1 MYELF
6 VVDAFV
12 TKYPFS
18 GNPAS
23 VCILDCW
30 KSDIWMQA
38 VANEMNHSETAFV
51 LEHKNGFAIRY
62 FTPNTEVPLCG
73 HATLASAF
81 ILWKEGVIAQ
91 SEAIVFYAKGGTLKL
106 KKEKDI
112 IQMDFPTSSFQE
124 VKYPDQTALNALS
137 INPLSVFKSEKDIV
151 FELKNESEIEN
162 YKPDFHSMKLLP
174 YRMIILTAQS
184 ELPNIDFVSRVF
196 APSSGIDEDP
206 ATGIAICILGPFWS
220 QKLSKTRLRAFQASS
235 RGADFDV
242 FVQDQRVFLSGRAT
256 MVLKG
261 RLYV

>member
-30 KSDIWMQA
+30 KSDSWMQA

-51 LEHKNGFAIRY
+51 LKHKNGFDIRY
-62 FTPNTEVPLCG
+62 FTPSTEVPLCG
-73 HATLASAF
+73 HATLAAAF
-81 ILWKEGVIAQ
+81 ILWNEGAVAQ
-91 SEAIVFYAKGGTLKL
+91 SESIVFYAKGGTLKL
-106 KKEKDI
+106 KKEKDS
-112 IQMDFPTSSFQE
+112 IQMDFPTSSFQKI
-124 VKYPDQTALNALS
+124 KYSDQAVLNTLS
-137 INPLSVFKSEKDIV
+137 IKPLSVSKSENDIV
-151 FELKNESEIEN
+151 FELKNEYEIEN

-184 ELPNIDFVSRVF
+184 EIPNIDFVSRVF
-196 APSSGIDEDP
+196 APSAGIDEDP
-206 ATGIAICILGPFWS
+206 ATGIAICILGPIWS

-242 FVQDQRVFLSGRAT
+242 FVQDQRVILTGKAT

>member
-62 FTPNTEVPLCG
+62 FTPSTEVPLCG

-81 ILWKEGVIAQ
+81 ILWKEGVVAQ
-91 SEAIVFYAKGGTLKL
+91 SEAIVFYAKGGILKL

-112 IQMDFPTSSFQE
+112 IQMNFPTSSFQE
-124 VKYPDQTALNALS
+124 VKYPDQAVLNALF
-137 INPLSVFKSEKDIV
+137 INPLSVSKSEKDIV

-206 ATGIAICILGPFWS
+206 ATGVAHCILGPLWS

-235 RGADFDV
+235 RGAEFDV
-242 FVQDQRVFLSGRAT
+242 FVQDQRVILTGKAT